1 MQLYLNFPQ
10 IPLPLEAVWEQL
22 SEDDQAA
29 ALDALAQLMA
39 KTAIA
44 ETDEEASHD

>member
-29 ALDALAQLMA
+29 ALEALAQLIA

-44 ETDEEASHD
+44 ETDEEESHD

>member
-1 MQLYLNFPQ
+1 MQRYLNFPQ

-29 ALDALAQLMA
+29 ALEALAQLIA

-44 ETDEEASHD
+44 ETDEEESHD